1 MKWTRRTAR
10 RFPRAAARALALAG
24 VLAVSGIAAGTA
36 SATGG
41 DQAPGT
47 PSVTATLGYRCH
59 FPSGTRQVGVTVAVS
74 VPSTGRPGRPIRPTG
89 ARLTI
94 ALPQAAISDLARLDS
109 TTVSA
114 QAELSVDAADGP
126 SGTSVLWPAASG
138 RAARMPARG
147 GLVLRTSG
155 QVPSITPTLPGH
167 VTLTAAGLSLTLTP
181 GQANAVPGSPPAP
194 VPAGGSN
201 QGTTGPNPDSTPA
214 PSSGTALR
222 VTCELAKGQQ
232 AILATVA
239 VTGAAARHPPRS
251 AAVTLCPGFPKNGL
265 KLNPRFPPPKPPHPI
280 KPVSAPNPGCAYT
293 DGYADARK
301 LKGAALLQPGLT
313 FVDLFVRVLTDFN
326 PKVNYAQ
333 FDNAAQLNFHGLH
346 EFPPSTATFLT
357 FGFVPTTATIA
368 LIEHGTINIFA
379 VGPANKGFCKPHQ
392 PCATI
397 ATVASRLSVK
407 ILPGTV
413 RVNGVPLDVGSHC
426 ESAPFDAIVT
436 GSDESNP
443 PYIVTTGGPLTGMV
457 NIPKFSHCGAGEDLD
472 PIFNAAISG
481 PRNFNLLTQGGVCF
495 VLGGGTCDNKTG
507 LPVPPTPLRKV
518 TG

>member
-1 MKWTRRTAR
+1 MKWTARTAR
-10 RFPRAAARALALAG
+10 HAPRAVARTLALAG
-24 VLAVSGIAAGTA
+24 VLAASGIAAGTA

-41 DQAPGT
+41 GAAGMH
-47 PSVTATLGYRCH
+47 SVAETLAYRCH
-59 FPSGTRQVGVTVAVS
+59 FPSGPRQVPVTVAAGF
-74 VPSTGRPGRPIRPTG
+74 PSTAMTGQPIQP
-89 ARLTI
+89 ANSRLTI
-94 ALPQAAISDLARLDS
+94 ALPRAAISDLARLDS

-114 QAELSVDAADGP
+114 GTTLSIDVTDGP
-126 SGTSVLWPAASG
+126 SGTSVLWPGASRRAASV
-138 RAARMPARG
+138 PARG

-155 QVPSITPTLPGH
+155 QVPAVTPTQPGD
-167 VTLTAAGLSLTLTP
+167 VTLIAAGLSLTLTP
-181 GQANAVPGSPPAP
+181 GKAAIVPAP
-194 VPAGGSN
+194 
-201 QGTTGPNPDSTPA
+201 GPNQSA
-214 PSSGTALR
+214 AAASAGTAFQ
-222 VTCELAKGQQ
+222 VPCVLAKGQR
-232 AILATVA
+232 AVLATVA
-239 VTGAAARHPPRS
+239 VTGAAVARHSRHA

-265 KLNPRFPPPKPPHPI
+265 KLNPRFKPPKPPVPI
-280 KPVSAPNPGCAYT
+280 KPGTSPEPGCAYT
-293 DGYADARK
+293 TGYADARK
-301 LKGAALLQPGLT
+301 LQGAALLQPGLT
-313 FVDLFVRVLTDFN
+313 YVDLFVRTLIDFD

-379 VGPANKGFCKPHQ
+379 VGPANKTFCKPKQ

-413 RVNGVPLDVGSHC
+413 KVNGVPLDVGSQC

-443 PYIVTTGGPLTGMV
+443 PYIVTTGGPLTGLV
-457 NIPKFSHCGAGEDLD
+457 NIPKFSHCGVGENLD

-481 PRNFNLLTQGGVCF
+481 PQNFNLLTQGNVCF
-495 VLGGGTCDNKTG
+495 VFGGGTCDNKTG
-507 LPVPPTPLRKV
+507 LPIPPKPLREV
-518 TG
+518 SG